1 MLHSFNKWLF
11 EQVQYN
17 RNLNPKIWTDWEMD
31 PNIRKKLLAIA
42 DDFWNFLDLDVKI
55 FDIQLTGSIANY
67 NWTPESDL
75 DVHIIIDF
83 NDIDKNVDLVR
94 KAMDGQ
100 RFIWNQ
106 RHNVVLRGLEVE
118 CYIQDKNEQHI
129 SSGLFSILKNS
140 WIAQPI
146 WNPPSID
153 PKDISEKVRVLIY
166 EFYKIKEEIQGATG
180 EQAKVLHEYLKRFKR
195 KIMKARKASLEKDGE
210 YSIENL
216 VFKELRRKGVIE
228 DIIYTE
234 CIEYSNIYNESSQYL
249 VEKKKPKGA
258 PDWHD
263 SDAPD
268 AKGRFRKLG
277 IKALASWLIRTR
289 GRNMQKINGS
299 LTQQIVFNRG
309 KDPAYAKKM
318 EKVREE
324 VKRQLGKTK

>member
-1 MLHSFNKWLF
+1 MLYSFNQWLF

-17 RNLNPKIWTDWEMD
+17 KDLNPKIWKGWEMD
-31 PNIRKKLLAIA
+31 PIIREKLLSIA
-42 DDFWNFLDLDVKI
+42 DDFWNSLGADAKVI
-55 FDIQLTGSIANY
+55 DIQLTGSIANY

-75 DVHIIIDF
+75 DVHVIIDF
-83 NDIDKNVDLVR
+83 EDIDENVELVR
-94 KAMDGQ
+94 KALDGQ

-106 RHNVVLRGLEVE
+106 RHPVVLRGHDVE
-118 CYIQDKNEQHI
+118 CYAQDKNEQHV
-129 SSGLFSILKNS
+129 SSGLFSLLKNE
-140 WIAQPI
+140 WIAQPV
-146 WNPPSID
+146 WNPPSVD
-153 PKDISEKVRVLIY
+153 PKDISEKVRVIIY
-166 EFYKIKEEIQGATG
+166 EFYKIKEEIQSATG
-180 EQAKVLHEYLKRFKR
+180 EEAKLLHDYLIRFKK
-195 KIMKARKASLEKDGE
+195 KIMKVRKESLEREGE
-210 YSIENL
+210 YSVENL

-228 DIIYTE
+228 DIINAE
-234 CIEYSNIYNESSQYL
+234 SQAYSNIYNESLQYL

-289 GRNMQKINGS
+289 GRDMQKINGS
-299 LTQQIVFNRG
+299 LTQQIVFNRR

>member
-1 MLHSFNKWLF
+1 MLHSFNQWLN

-17 RNLNPKIWTDWEMD
+17 KNLNPKIWNGWEID
-31 PNIRKKLLAIA
+31 PQIRQKLLEIA
-42 DDFWNFLDLDVKI
+42 EDFWQFLDIDAKI
-55 FDIQLTGSIANY
+55 IDIQLTGSIANY

-75 DVHIIIDF
+75 DVHIITDF
-83 NDIDKNVDLVR
+83 SQVDKNEELVR

-106 RHNVVLRGLEVE
+106 RHPVVLREHDVE
-118 CYIQDKNEQHI
+118 CYIQDQKEQHI
-129 SSGLFSILKNS
+129 SSGLFSLLNNE
-140 WIAQPI
+140 WIKQPL
-146 WNPPSID
+146 WSPPSVD
-153 PKDISEKVRVLIY
+153 PKDISEKVRVIMY
-166 EFYKIKEEIQGATG
+166 EFYKIKEEIKDATG
-180 EQAKVLHEYLKRFKR
+180 EEARLLHDYLKRFKK
-195 KIMKARKASLEKDGE
+195 KIMKVRKASLEKDGE

-228 DIIYTE
+228 DIIDTE
-234 CIEYSNIYNESSQYL
+234 SQAYVNIYNESIQYL

-289 GRNMQKINGS
+289 GRDMQKINGS
-299 LTQQIVFNRG
+299 LTQQIVFNRN
-309 KDPAYAKKM
+309 KDPEYAKKM

-324 VKRQLGKTK
+324 VKRQLGKK